1 MKEDMFNVGLEKNA
15 NIWVGR
21 KEELK
26 LSEGALVRVSSWA
39 VITCCCRY

>member
-21 KEELK
+21 KELK